1 MSIPYGLDF
10 DENFLWVVGGTRRPS
25 LSALDAPLPT
35 GSPSTVYHNLTNVS
49 TDQNACDGFI
59 LKFDPFQ
66 YKPVYGTLIGGSE
79 YDMLTDVGH
88 DADNVYIT
96 GESRSPSGFATDL
109 NSLRYFQDM
118 NSNVNTRDA
127 VVLAIRSGNAPPEM
141 VWRTAFGGTKSERG
155 WGIAAST
162 AQPSDVYLVG
172 AAASQAIQAF
182 PLKEFSTTSTLDY
195 YQPINMG
202 GAGGDWP
209 LASWYWFENAL
220 DYENGDLGL
229 YSPEWYAQGHDGFI
243 ASFAAYHPV
252 GVDEVTAPGTGNG
265 LLVTPLLQTA
275 SWTVQFPYPGN
286 WSMEVYDAV
295 GRRVR
300 NLHANGETMELNLSS
315 EASGIYMLRA
325 ANGTDVPLSTKVMR
339 P

>member
-1 MSIPYGLDF
+1 
-10 DENFLWVVGGTRRPS
+10 
-25 LSALDAPLPT
+25 
-35 GSPSTVYHNLTNVS
+35 
-49 TDQNACDGFI
+49 
-59 LKFDPFQ
+59 
-66 YKPVYGTLIGGSE
+66 
-79 YDMLTDVGH
+79 MLTDVGH

-118 NSNVNTRDA
+118 NPNVNTRDA

-195 YQPINMG
+195 YQAIMMG

-252 GVDEVTAPGTGNG
+252 GMDEVTAPGTGNG
-265 LLVTPLLQTA
+265 LLITPLLQTA

-286 WSMEVYDAV
+286 WSMEIYDAV

-300 NLHANGETMELNLSS
+300 NLHANGKTMELNLSS